1 MAGAQR
7 RAVIAQEQKG
17 VDRAYLCLED
27 RRSQDAS
34 VDAVYRAHNEMP
46 APGAKGVRAEG
57 AARAD
62 EPLVIMRVSTRDS
75 ESFLVGRQSLW
86 NEDHDLVVVSSAAQR
101 AIDWRLATQDD
112 PGELLLRR
120 KLNFRRR
127 KPKTVTGYLDEL
139 VLRQYDA
146 DLDEGLAPETPEP
159 IDGPAPTEEQN
170 PAPVAG
176 AAADEDPAPSLESL
190 LLDDLDLPRDGTM
203 RDIVETVQR
212 EQLLLVAH
220 QRPGALVIQGGPG
233 TGKTAVGLYR
243 VMWLL
248 DNQHC
253 SAPDVLVVG
262 PHRGFL
268 DYAGQVLPALGG
280 GDVTTL
286 TLDGLLAGDREI
298 SSDADSVEA
307 AFVKSDDR
315 MADVLRR
322 AAEAHCRPTRARVAP
337 LLAEREDDEA
347 DFRFACMGRTYEA
360 DADALLAIARQAL
373 NETGPFNVRQAN
385 FRLRLAG
392 KLLLSVPG
400 ATPEDIL
407 SSKEIANFVQRVW
420 PRLNA
425 ADLYTRLLDSTQT
438 LEAAATLLTAEEQT
452 ALHRPRSTGK
462 TAWTSADLVC
472 LDEVQWLLNG
482 SEDRR
487 TYAHIV
493 VDEAQDLTPMQAR
506 ALARR
511 CPSGSM
517 TILGDLAQATGAHS
531 YRSWREPAAL
541 LTAGSAWTV
550 EVLRTGFR
558 LPPEV
563 ADFVEPLARTVAPRV
578 PVARSVRPARG
589 QTVWMRAADSPER
602 LIAVAVGRV
611 AEIEITSAQ
620 EGRSTAVIAPA
631 DDSLHG
637 RLRSELDN
645 IHLTAVLVLQ
655 PHETKGIEFDHVVIV
670 EPAVIAGDTR
680 AGMSDLYVALTRCTQ
695 SLSVVHHVALPAPL
709 NGDEPPEPLTDTA
722 STPEETTRA
731 MTSEP
736 AATASIAEPPA
747 DFEHYLQ
754 AAVADDRKQPVH
766 ERLRHR
772 LLAQLWEHGEP
783 EDGSVADIVN
793 AGDSGTNLFEVLHAE
808 HPTYSDL
815 REAASRSA
823 EIRFAVGQPI
833 DHVFLVCANAPVEPW
848 AVAAAEGAFGL
859 SVMWWESGAWHGAD
873 VNAALSRSPGA

>member
-7 RAVIAQEQKG
+7 RVVIAQEQKG

-46 APGAKGVRAEG
+46 APGSKGVQAEG

-62 EPLVIMRVSTRDS
+62 EPLVIMRVSTRDG

-86 NEDHDLVVVSSAAQR
+86 NNDHDLVVVSSAAQR

-120 KLNFRRR
+120 KLNFRPR

-139 VLRQYDA
+139 VLRRYDA
-146 DLDEGLAPETPEP
+146 DLDEGLAHESPEP
-159 IDGPAPTEEQN
+159 IDGPAPAEEQSLA
-170 PAPVAG
+170 PADG

-190 LLDDLDLPRDGTM
+190 LLDDLNLPRDGTM

-212 EQLLLVAH
+212 EQLRLVAH
-220 QRPGALVIQGGPG
+220 QRRGALVIQGGPG

-268 DYAGQVLPALGG
+268 DYAGHVLPALGG

-286 TLDGLLAGDREI
+286 TLDGLLAGDREV

-307 AFVKSDDR
+307 TFVKSDDR

-322 AAEAHCRPTRARVAP
+322 AVEAHCHPTRARVAP
-337 LLAEREDDEA
+337 LLAEGEDDEA
-347 DFRFACMGRTYEA
+347 VFRFACMGRTYEA
-360 DADALLAIARQAL
+360 GADVLLAIARQAL

-407 SSKEIANFVQRVW
+407 SSKEVATFVQRVW
-420 PRLNA
+420 PRLNPA
-425 ADLYTRLLDSTQT
+425 ELYTRLLDSTQT
-438 LEAAATLLTAEEQT
+438 LEAAAPLLTAEEQ
-452 ALHRPRSTGK
+452 AVLQRPRPTSNT
-462 TAWTSADLVC
+462 TWTSADLVC

-482 SEDRR
+482 PKDRR

-531 YRSWREPAAL
+531 YRSWREPVAL

-563 ADFVEPLARTVAPRV
+563 AEFVEPLARTVAPRV
-578 PVARSVRPARG
+578 PVARSVRPASG
-589 QTVWMRAADSPER
+589 QAVWTRVTDSPEH
-602 LIAVAVGRV
+602 LIAAAVGRV

-620 EGRSTAVIAPA
+620 EGRSTAIIAPA
-631 DDSLHG
+631 DDTLHG
-637 RLRSELDN
+637 RLRSELDT
-645 IHLTAVLVLQ
+645 IHLTAVPVLQ

-670 EPAVIAGDTR
+670 EPAAIAADTR
-680 AGMSDLYVALTRCTQ
+680 VGMPGLYVALTRCTQ
-695 SLSVVHHVALPAPL
+695 SLSVVHHCALPAPL
-709 NGDEPPEPLTDTA
+709 NGGEPHAPMTDTPA
-722 STPEETTRA
+722 TPEETTRA
-731 MTSEP
+731 MISEP
-736 AATASIAEPPA
+736 AAYASIAEPSA

-754 AAVADDRKQPVH
+754 KSVADDRKQPAH
-766 ERLRHR
+766 ERVRHR

-783 EDGSVADIVN
+783 EDGDLADILH
-793 AGDSGTNLFEVLHAE
+793 AGGSGTNLFEVLHTE

-815 REAASRSA
+815 REAASRSV
-823 EIRFAVGQPI
+823 EIRFALGRAV
-833 DHVFLVCANAPVEPW
+833 DHVFLVCANAPAEPW
-848 AVAAAEGAFGL
+848 AIAAAEGAFGL
-859 SVMWWESGAWHGAD
+859 SVMWWENGTWHGTD
-873 VNAALSRSPGA
+873 VDAALSRSPGA